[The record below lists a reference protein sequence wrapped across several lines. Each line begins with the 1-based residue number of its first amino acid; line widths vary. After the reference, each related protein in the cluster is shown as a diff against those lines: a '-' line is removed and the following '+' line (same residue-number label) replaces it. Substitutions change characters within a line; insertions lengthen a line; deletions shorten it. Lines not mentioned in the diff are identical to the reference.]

1 MNNLQLWS
9 AESSILPASYFI
21 EKGFSPLTAE
31 SLYGFQLVLSN
42 IVISNKIL
50 VADLKQLRLKKM
62 FLEENGQEIE
72 TPPSH
77 YDLEKEFQITIRQ
90 SGSIQDLGA
99 EGLVPFD
106 SSLLPLWRQFTDTLL
121 DLSSFKEV
129 PNINI
134 TIANVE
140 VHDDVMDLLVP
151 ALKSIPL
158 SKVLLHNNRLGKR
171 GVSFLNRLLQENSS
185 ISTLYMNK
193 NYMEPNEQNDDI
205 ISLTST
211 IGNHPSLDTVLFR
224 SGCIGK
230 NEKILPLLCPS
241 IFKLNSFSL
250 CKSNLGTHDIKLIT
264 NCLATNPPLQSLYLN
279 DIKLDDTDAL
289 RMSDSLQ
296 ANTNLGSLHIGGS
309 LTEISINIMIKSIYD
324 DASLNSLHDSNA
336 SCRLR
341 LFRKGDTI
349 PIGVDEGVLNMNVTL
364 SANIDNTPISVLTR
378 CTKDTSSGDKLYLI
392 EGNRRVKILY
402 ALFGGNS
409 SLQAQYLNEIPI
421 ELMPR
426 VVSYIDEGS
435 KWTGAEDKKLDRL
448 FQLVLSRPDSMVS
461 FARSD
466 QKEEK
471 KEQQGLSLESKI
483 IAVVVAVV
491 SAFVG
496 IITATTIRWY
506 HDS

>member
-1 MNNLQLWS
+1 MYINISYLPLLDNL
-9 AESSILPASYFI
+9 
-21 EKGFSPLTAE
+21 
-31 SLYGFQLVLSN
+31 
-42 IVISNKIL
+42 
-50 VADLKQLRLKKM
+50 LRLKKI
-62 FLEENGQEIE
+62 LKENGQEIE

-106 SSLLPLWRQFTDTLL
+106 SSLLPLWRQFADTLL
-121 DLSSFKEV
+121 DLSSFQEV

-205 ISLTST
+205 ISLTNT

-241 IFKLNSFSL
+241 IFNLNSFSL
-250 CKSNLGTHDIKLIT
+250 CKSNLGTRDIKLIT

-289 RMSDSLQ
+289 CMSDSLQ

-309 LTEISINIMIKSIYD
+309 LTETGINIMIKSIYD

-349 PIGVDEGVLNMNVTL
+349 PIGVDEGVLNMNVGGRTL
-364 SANIDNTPISVLTR
+364 VANIDNTPISVLTI
-378 CTKDTSSGDKLYLI
+378 CTKDTSSGDKLYFI
-392 EGNRRVKILY
+392 EGSRRVKILY
-402 ALFGGNS
+402 ALYGGGRNS

-426 VVSYIDEGS
+426 VISYIDEGS
-435 KWTGAEDKKLDRL
+435 KWTGAEEKNLDRL
-448 FQLVLSRPDSMVS
+448 FQLVLSRPDPIVS

-466 QKEEK
+466 ENEE
-471 KEQQGLSLESKI
+471 ERQYGLRLESKI
-483 IAVVVAVV
+483 IAIVVVVV

-496 IITATTIRWY
+496 IIAATTIRWY
-506 HDS
+506 LDA

>member
-1 MNNLQLWS
+1 M
-9 AESSILPASYFI
+9 I
-21 EKGFSPLTAE
+21 T
-31 SLYGFQLVLSN
+31 
-42 IVISNKIL
+42 
-50 VADLKQLRLKKM
+50 LRLKKI
-62 FLEENGQEIE
+62 LEENGQEIE

-99 EGLVPFD
+99 EGLVPFN

-185 ISTLYMNK
+185 ISTLYVNK
-193 NYMEPNEQNDDI
+193 NYMEPNEEDEDI
-205 ISLTST
+205 ISLANT
-211 IGNHPSLDTVLFR
+211 IGNHPSLDTILFR
-224 SGCIGK
+224 SGCIGR

-241 IFKLNSFSL
+241 IFQLNSFSL

-309 LTEISINIMIKSIYD
+309 LTEIGINIMIKSIYD
-324 DASLNSLHDSNA
+324 DASLNLLHESNA

-349 PIGVDEGVLNMNVTL
+349 PIGVDEGVLNMNFGGRTL
-364 SANIDNTPISVLTR
+364 VANMDNTPISVLMR
-378 CTKDTSSGDKLYLI
+378 CIKDTSSGDKLYFI
-392 EGNRRVKILY
+392 EGSRRVKILY
-402 ALFGGNS
+402 ALYGGDGD
-409 SLQAQYLNEIPI
+409 SLLQSHYLNEIPI

-426 VVSYIDEGS
+426 VMSYIDEGT
-435 KWTGAEDKKLDRL
+435 KWTEAEDKNLDRL
-448 FQLVLSRPDSMVS
+448 FQLLLSRPDSIS
-461 FARSD
+461 FARSE
-466 QKEEK
+466 KEKK
-471 KEQQGLSLESKI
+471 KEQQELILESKV
-483 IAVVVAVV
+483 IAIVVAVV
-491 SAFVG
+491 SVFVG
-496 IITATTIRWY
+496 IMMLA
-506 HDS
+506 

>member
-1 MNNLQLWS
+1 MMRRKHLKMKALMC
-9 AESSILPASYFI
+9 
-21 EKGFSPLTAE
+21 T
-31 SLYGFQLVLSN
+31 SLGMIRSRTSLGM
-42 IVISNKIL
+42 
-50 VADLKQLRLKKM
+50 LRR
-62 FLEENGQEIE
+62 E
-72 TPPSH
+72 
-77 YDLEKEFQITIRQ
+77 
-90 SGSIQDLGA
+90 
-99 EGLVPFD
+99 
-106 SSLLPLWRQFTDTLL
+106 
-121 DLSSFKEV
+121 EV

-151 ALKSIPL
+151 TLKSIPL

-171 GVSFLNRLLQENSS
+171 GVSFLNRMLQENST
-185 ISTLYMNK
+185 ISTLYVNK
-193 NYMEPNEQNDDI
+193 NYMEPNEEDEDI
-205 ISLTST
+205 ISLTNT

-241 IFKLNSFSL
+241 IFSLNSFSL

-279 DIKLDDTDAL
+279 DIKMDDTDAL

-309 LTEISINIMIKSIYD
+309 LTEIGINIMIKSIYD

-349 PIGVDEGVLNMNVTL
+349 PIGVDEGVLNMNVGGRTL
-364 SANIDNTPISVLTR
+364 VANIDNTPISVLTR
-378 CTKDTSSGDKLYLI
+378 CTKDTSSGDKLYFI

-402 ALFGGNS
+402 ALFGRNS
-409 SLQAQYLNEIPI
+409 SFQAQYLNEVPI

-426 VVSYIDEGS
+426 VIAYIDEGS
-435 KWTGAEDKKLDRL
+435 KWTEAEDKNLDRL
-448 FQLVLSRPDSMVS
+448 FQVVLSRPGSMVS
-461 FARSD
+461 FARSE

-471 KEQQGLSLESKI
+471 EQLGSSLESKI
-483 IAVVVAVV
+483 IAIVVAVV

-496 IITATTIRWY
+496 IITTTTIRWY
-506 HDS
+506 RDA